1 MHTFSIEKDS
11 FYLDGAPFRVLAGT
25 IHYFRVPREYWRDR
39 LLKLKHCGFNAVET
53 YVAWNAHMPAEDA
66 FVTDGM
72 LDLSAYLSL
81 AQELGLWA
89 IVRPGPYICAE
100 WEAGALPWW
109 LLKEDMPLR
118 CADPK
123 YLAKVDIYYDRLM
136 ALLKPHQITEGGNI
150 LMMQVENEYG
160 SYGDDDEYLA
170 TSETACA
177 RAESPCRCSPPT
189 APPISC

>member
-1 MHTFSIEKDS
+1 MHTFSIEKDA

-39 LLKLKHCGFNAVET
+39 LLKLKHCGVNAVET

-109 LLKEDMPLR
+109 LLREDMPLR

-123 YLAKVDIYYDRLM
+123 YLAKVEERYGVKFPHNAARHSFISYDVALREDI
-136 ALLKPHQITEGGNI
+136 GNTATVAGTSVAMI
-150 LMMQVENEYG
+150 ERHYKRVVAH
-160 SYGDDDEYLA
+160 DEAVAYFA
-170 TSETACA
+170 VT
-177 RAESPCRCSPPT
+177 P
-189 APPISC
+189 

>member
-1 MHTFSIEKDS
+1 MHSFSIEKDA

-100 WEAGALPWW
+100 WEAGAPPWW
-109 LLKEDMPLR
+109 
-118 CADPK
+118 
-123 YLAKVDIYYDRLM
+123 
-136 ALLKPHQITEGGNI
+136 I
-150 LMMQVENEYG
+150 L
-160 SYGDDDEYLA
+160 
-170 TSETACA
+170 
-177 RAESPCRCSPPT
+177 
-189 APPISC
+189 

>member
-1 MHTFSIEKDS
+1 MHSFSIEKDA

-53 YVAWNAHMPAEDA
+53 YVAWHAHMPAEDA

-109 LLKEDMPLR
+109 LLREDMPLR
-118 CADPK
+118 CADPR

-160 SYGDDDEYLA
+160 SGAAVHLG
-170 TSETACA
+170 
-177 RAESPCRCSPPT
+177 RLGRCH
-189 APPISC
+189 ADRRNAA